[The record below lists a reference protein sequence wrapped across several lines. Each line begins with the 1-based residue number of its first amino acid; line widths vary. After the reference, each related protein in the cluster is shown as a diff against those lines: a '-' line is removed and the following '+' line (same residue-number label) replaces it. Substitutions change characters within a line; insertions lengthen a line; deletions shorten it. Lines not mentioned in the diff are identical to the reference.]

1 MGVAGTGVRAVY
13 AASFRIREVVWRRG
27 RRRYGEG
34 GILGDF
40 WGGMCFVRRGELRII
55 RSGGNLPP
63 WETRGAVSPGKRG
76 KWRIRRSGGLKAAI
90 WALRVR
96 GCGRFT
102 RRRFVYAKLYGGVD
116 AAATAG
122 TQFWVSGAVT
132 FRIRYA
138 LWRQVA
144 AATKERDFGV
154 LAWLQCV
161 YAMPCCGVGAALGFY
176 SVLLIDLCL
185 SKPSG

>member
-1 MGVAGTGVRAVY
+1 
-13 AASFRIREVVWRRG
+13 
-27 RRRYGEG
+27 
-34 GILGDF
+34 
-40 WGGMCFVRRGELRII
+40 MCFVKRRELRIF

-76 KWRIRRSGGLKAAI
+76 KWRIRRSGGLKAVL

-102 RRRFVYAKLYGGVD
+102 RRRFVYAGLYGGVD
-116 AAATAG
+116 AAATVRAG
-122 TQFWVSGAVT
+122 FWGSGAVT
-132 FRIRYA
+132 VRIRYA

-144 AATKERDFGV
+144 AATDGRDFGV

-161 YAMPCCGVGAALGFY
+161 YAMSCGGRLPPLRMGGIFGRLARFWCVYAVFCGGIAPRWDFT
-176 SVLLIDLCL
+176 
-185 SKPSG
+185 PSC